1 MDRNFAEKLLKAQ
14 EYADKAGRLNLV
26 HSIIGFIRNWGAAFA
41 MVVGI
46 TTAVEASK
54 GNIQQA
60 EMLNQGIKVAVGG
73 GVALVGSV
81 ADEIVRAKADMY
93 GHEAER
99 LADEIASGEYGD
111 EIDHSDY

>member
-14 EYADKAGRLNLV
+14 EYADKAGRLNLA
-26 HSIIGFIRNWGAAFA
+26 HSIINFIRNWGAAFA

-46 TTAVEASK
+46 TTAVQASK
-54 GNIQQA
+54 GNLEQA

-81 ADEIVRAKADMY
+81 ADDIVKAKADMY
-93 GHEAER
+93 ER
-99 LADEIASGEYGD
+99 TAKDLLKEVKSDIESDEELTFDI
-111 EIDHSDY
+111 